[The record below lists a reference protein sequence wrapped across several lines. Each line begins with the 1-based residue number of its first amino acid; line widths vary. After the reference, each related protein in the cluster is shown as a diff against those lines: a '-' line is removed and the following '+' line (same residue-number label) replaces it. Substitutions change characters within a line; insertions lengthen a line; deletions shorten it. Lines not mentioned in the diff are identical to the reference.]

1 MSRERLK
8 IYDPFPPD
16 MIDAAIKACIK
27 DRVQR
32 MILHY
37 KLVDKYTYE
46 ELTEV
51 LEKELGHSIADK
63 TIKRKVYEAESKLFP
78 QLEIYYNGRQI

>member
-27 DRVQR
+27 DRIQR
-32 MILHY
+32 IILHY

-46 ELTEV
+46 ELSEV
-51 LEKELGHSIADK
+51 LEKELGRPITDR

-78 QLEIYYNGRQI
+78 QLQIIYNSKEI